1 MIVIAFFLKND
12 NSEKWK
18 HFDTSL
24 PMISLVRAIGDY
36 VPDIFRFKIHR

>member
-1 MIVIAFFLKND
+1 MIVIAFFFLND
-12 NSEKWK
+12 NSEKSK